1 MEQTEQNN
9 GFLTEKQ
16 SLLLDEIKGLIIQ
29 TSRAISTAQREMKMN
44 GINVRNKDAYP
55 VANFYYYFNN
65 LYMLTRDLITD
76 EKLKTNVYKWLN
88 VDFYYT
94 TDTKKIIEMFNSG
107 KKLFDSLD
115 NHLYTIG
122 IKDTNKT
129 GTSRFPFD
137 YYARLL
143 DE

>member
-29 TSRAISTAQREMKMN
+29 TSRSISTAQREMKMN

-107 KKLFDSLD
+107 KKLFDLLD